1 MSLEIVSK
9 EDLEIFRIRLLDDI
23 KKIVNQDLK
32 KEAQPEW
39 LKSGE
44 VRKMLKVSPGTLQ
57 NLRISGRIKP
67 VKIEGTWYYN
77 LAEIKALFAVKE
89 DRL

>member
-1 MSLEIVSK
+1 MSVEIVSK
-9 EDLEIFRIRLLDDI
+9 EDLEIFRVRLLDDF
-23 KKIVNQDLK
+23 KKILSQDIK
-32 KEAQPEW
+32 REVQEEW
-39 LKSGE
+39 LKSAE

-57 NLRISGRIKP
+57 NLRISGKIKP

>member
-1 MSLEIVSK
+1 MSK

-32 KEAQPEW
+32 KEVQPEW

-67 VKIEGTWYYN
+67 VKIEGTWYYS